1 MNPFI
6 ETYDSYIPS
15 GYGYREY
22 LKTIVDDS
30 CLKSDYCD
38 DAFWDRVQKEY
49 VDIINSRC
57 DRAVKELEAI
67 AIATKKQEKAVSEAQ
82 DCGFGGF

>member
-6 ETYDSYIPS
+6 ETYDSYISS
-15 GYGYREY
+15 GYDYREY

-38 DAFWDRVQKEY
+38 NAFWDRIQKEY
-49 VDIINSRC
+49 SDIINGRLG
-57 DRAVKELEAI
+57 REAKKVETVAI
-67 AIATKKQEKAVSEAQ
+67 AQMKREKAVSEAQ

>member
-38 DAFWDRVQKEY
+38 DAFWDRIQKEY
-49 VDIINSRC
+49 SDIINGRF
-57 DRAVKELEAI
+57 DREAKEVEAVAI
-67 AIATKKQEKAVSEAQ
+67 AQMKREKAVSEAR

>member
-6 ETYDSYIPS
+6 ETYESCIPS
-15 GYGYREY
+15 GYDCREY

-38 DAFWDRVQKEY
+38 DAFWDRIRKEY
-49 VDIINSRC
+49 SDIINRC
-57 DRAVKELEAI
+57 YDREAKEVEAVAI
-67 AIATKKQEKAVSEAQ
+67 AQMKQEKAISEAR